1 MSAGSADLV
10 RAPSQQR
17 GRRTLQR
24 ILAAT
29 EKLLKTTPFEQIT
42 VADIVREADTST
54 GSFYARFP
62 SKDALL
68 PVVYESYNAQAETIY
83 RDLDEAGG
91 LKRKSLRESVRAFVA
106 QSASSIR
113 GMRWLLRAMTLYARA
128 HPEGL
133 PASAVER
140 SKRMYRIAHGS
151 FAPHMRDGK
160 TARAETRSRMA
171 AYAASTLMREY
182 ELFGD
187 APLAAALGVD
197 QAAFET
203 EVARMMAAYL
213 ASPEE

>member
-1 MSAGSADLV
+1 MSASSATLLK
-10 RAPSQQR
+10 APSQQR
-17 GRRTLQR
+17 GRRTMQR

-42 VADIVREADTST
+42 VVDIVREAETST

-68 PVVYESYNAQAETIY
+68 PAVYESYNAQAETIY
-83 RDLDEAGG
+83 SRLDEEGG
-91 LKRKSLRESVRAFVA
+91 LKRKTLRESVAAFVA

-133 PASAVER
+133 PESAVER
-140 SKRMYRIAHGS
+140 SKRMYRIAQGS

-160 TARAETRSRMA
+160 SARAEMRARMA

-187 APLAAALGVD
+187 APLAAALGMESK
-197 QAAFET
+197 AFEN
-203 EVARMMAAYL
+203 EVAHMMAAYL
-213 ASPEE
+213 ASKED